1 MSVDLARLEREF
13 EAMGYETGIGVSP
26 WPDVES
32 LVIADGNRLVA
43 EVGRDGR
50 TRVLRGGIDPDWRA
64 LAIIA
69 RALGAE
75 PVAPP
80 APDAATRELIEREVD
95 EQIRV
100 DPYYGD
106 LAVRSATVDAI
117 TDRVLSALA
126 GRLLPLETRRVY
138 AEPGGDADDA
148 MDAAERSLREWR
160 ETIVASGVENSAE
173 GARWYVDVAAPRLL
187 PPGAVAV
194 QAEDVAAG
202 IASLS
207 TVMDVY
213 GSTRSA
219 DMGHERAVN
228 TMMDRLRA
236 ALEAR

>member
-1 MSVDLARLEREF
+1 MATAEQRAALVER
-13 EAMGYETGIGVSP
+13 V
-26 WPDVES
+26 
-32 LVIADGNRLVA
+32 
-43 EVGRDGR
+43 
-50 TRVLRGGIDPDWRA
+50 
-64 LAIIA
+64 A
-69 RALGAE
+69 RAIASAQRCEVTMQPRQQDLRA
-75 PVAPP
+75 A
-80 APDAATRELIEREVD
+80 DAV
-95 EQIRV
+95 
-100 DPYYGD
+100 
-106 LAVRSATVDAI
+106 LA
-117 TDRVLSALA
+117 ALA
-126 GRLLPLETRRVY
+126 GRLLPVETRRVY

-148 MDAAERSLREWR
+148 MEAAERSLREWR